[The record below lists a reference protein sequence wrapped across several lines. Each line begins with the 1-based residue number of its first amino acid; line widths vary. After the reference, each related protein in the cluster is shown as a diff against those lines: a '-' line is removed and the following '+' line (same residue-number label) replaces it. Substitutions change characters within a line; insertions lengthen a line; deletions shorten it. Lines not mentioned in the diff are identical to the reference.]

1 MLLSSL
7 KISSRI
13 ALLAGINLLLILT
26 LGGVAT
32 YQMNKIGIE
41 LIEVA
46 EEDLPITNM
55 LSKVAQHQL
64 EQAILFERSL
74 SYATA
79 IKYGDDR
86 SQEMLKT
93 TKAFHALADKVD
105 QEFKQLEELLE
116 HAITKAHSTE
126 AKEQFASLLTTILNI
141 DKNHAEYD
149 ELALSLFQKVKDGYA
164 ASAIASA
171 DHIIELEDKIDHELI
186 DALDQIQAF
195 TLEATQ
201 RAEHDE
207 LKAQKLIM
215 IIFVASLILGVSLAL
230 LISRTITS
238 PVSHMRDRLKEIS
251 DGDGDLTV
259 RLPVTGQ
266 DETAE
271 AAAAFNRLMEKLGK
285 MVTTIRSTSTQLVQR
300 SEQSIVLMDATRDQV
315 EQQKRETE
323 QTATAAEQMSGSI
336 TEIAQSTDHA
346 AELGRDVLEKVQSG
360 SGIAKQNQQAIEQL
374 NINVESAA
382 TQLTSLATET
392 NRISEVLD
400 DIRGIAEQTNLLA
413 LNAAIEAAR
422 AGESGRGFAV
432 VADEVRSL
440 SQRTQSSTED
450 IQELLENLQS
460 ATNGAISVMQKGQE
474 NAGHCIQQANHTAAE
489 LEEASAAVEGMSAM
503 NTQIAAAAEEQ
514 SAVVKE
520 IHASLSSI
528 TLYASSTNDSANQT
542 SDINKE
548 VSNELLQ
555 LNTLVSELRA

>member
-13 ALLAGINLLLILT
+13 ALLAGINLLLILA

-86 SQEMLKT
+86 SQEMLTT
-93 TKAFHALADKVD
+93 TKAFHSLADKVD

-116 HAITKAHSTE
+116 HAITKAHSAE
-126 AKEQFASLLTTILNI
+126 AKEQFESLLTTILDI
-141 DKNHAEYD
+141 DKIHAEYD
-149 ELALSLFQKVKDGYA
+149 ELALSLFQKVKNGYA

-215 IIFVASLILGVSLAL
+215 IIFVVALILGVSLAL
-230 LISRTITS
+230 MISRAITG
-238 PVSHMRDRLKEIS
+238 PVSNMRDRLKEIS

-259 RLPVTGQ
+259 RLPVSGQ

-346 AELGRDVLEKVQSG
+346 AELGRGVLEKVQSG

-382 TQLTSLATET
+382 TQLNSLATET

-432 VADEVRSL
+432 VADEVRTL

-489 LEEASAAVEGMSAM
+489 LEEASAAVEGMAAM

-528 TLYASSTNDSANQT
+528 SLYANSTNDSANQT
-542 SDINKE
+542 SNINKE
-548 VSNELLQ
+548 VSSELLQ
-555 LNTLVSELRA
+555 LNHLVSELRA